1 MVSTTEQMESM
12 LPSTDTDYY
21 NTPEQDFTASDFAS
35 DTWEQARKR
44 FMDAGI
50 TNTDP
55 NDPKLITAYNRS
67 MDYLKDVGLS
77 GLLATQAAYEFAVGS
92 IADSVPF
99 ASEDN
104 KKRLAKDLAAMPE
117 AFVGGGTKSLS
128 QLDDIAE
135 LAAPAAK
142 QTIAKTVD
150 LADRVYID
158 PTKTGAIAGS
168 FSLRTPLETGNFKR
182 ARELFKKFDG
192 SDPRNFNSTNTKVFN
207 ETGWYINPSDNQWRF
222 EINDKPA
229 KINFKNFQGKEL
241 LNQRQITG
249 SELFD
254 EIQTLADNKSIDVS
268 LTDFFKHEKLYK
280 RYPHLK
286 RMRVTFSADSGAN
299 ASLGSFTSGQ
309 NLITI
314 NPAKVDLKDKRFK
327 EILMHEIQHSIQEY
341 EGFIP
346 GASSSRIPFEVTE
359 KHAKTLTSELVNARI
374 TRQEL
379 LNELDDV
386 SLGEG
391 YNTGPF
397 FKLLSRDE
405 NLKPGVTLFA
415 SEESVVDKF
424 AQAAKESGL
433 PDNIFDLYPKE
444 KGGAGGS
451 PELIQLG
458 NILNLLRGSHL
469 DDVYHREAIEN
480 INEQLYRG
488 TFGELEANVVGK
500 SANMTPTER
509 GLDPVNMQKVI
520 ATNQKVPED
529 FVGSYDATAGRAVS
543 GKQPGFQRRKRSR
556 IPKLGVV
563 DAKIDINFDG
573 VYNAF
578 DVTNKDGKVMSA
590 VQRAAAYSK
599 FLLDSIIKNNKELKK
614 IKNLKRGDTFSY
626 TLDNGDVVQA
636 RFQKALMA
644 KYDRQ
649 NVEKG
654 EGQII
659 LKDTDPST
667 YEDGT
672 SFKVPEIVIELVGD
686 GSIPAKTQLTIS
698 MPELIKNSDLVKDGK
713 NFDIMDLQEK
723 LPSVQEEGAVN
734 KIKNLFGFS
743 KADKKIQP
751 TNLTDTIKNKFQK
764 SDNVEPTKATL
775 EDYGY
780 YQDNPATKGREGGE
794 DWVKKQQRY
803 AEEDAARGG
812 SGATKKFFNGP
823 ITANLGGMDN
833 NKALFLDSKFL
844 ASLKGANDEVRNV
857 SDSKYQGLLKD
868 AQDNSFDPNQKGNR
882 VVVGVN
888 HKGEAY
894 IIEGNTRAAVASELG
909 IPSVKV
915 EVRYWNGA
923 ETVDGPYSPQN
934 ILKYASKEPKNFAEG
949 GDTVRPETRPE
960 AEMDI
965 SPRAE
970 AGDQFFVEQA
980 ERKRAFE
987 TKPMPR
993 PSMDKSFPDV
1003 KPKPRPEEQGG
1014 LITRGFEI
1022 DGEEITVP
1030 IIKFKDGEEI
1040 ALEAAIQKIRTRGTA
1055 NEPTVGK
1062 ATERQI
1068 LNFIK
1073 QNNPTREE
1081 FETYWYNKRLNK
1093 GGMID
1098 DQMQMAF
1105 MNEGGL
1111 TDDGMDVDP
1120 VSGNDIPSGSM
1131 AEEVRDDIP
1140 AQLSDGE
1147 YVVPADVVRYYG
1159 VKFFEDL
1166 RERAKMGLQDME
1178 MNGRIGG
1185 EPVPDG
1191 GPINTQE
1198 LSPQEMQALQEV
1210 MGMYGG
1216 GQVRG
1221 YQAAGSVTGNQVE
1234 QQMLSAGSAAQAE
1247 NYVGSPLGFSIFG
1260 DSSTGVQ
1267 NPNQQP
1273 ETPTFTPITLYNTA
1287 GQTRTVNSEAEEKSA
1302 RAADFTMTL
1311 EQYNLYRSQRGGSGG
1326 TGGGS
1331 GIITPPGE
1339 GEDQEVKPWGQDL
1352 KDWNDVDD
1360 IKQFVAQAERGNL
1373 SGSGR
1378 FLRGAGFAIAGLPG
1392 AMLAGAFQSFK
1403 GLKSIHDIEAAQIIA
1418 EAKGKAG
1425 SKEHADL
1432 AVKLKTDITT
1442 YLEKAGEVANFFYEP
1457 RSKNVMD
1464 KVNGV
1469 FAGTG
1474 YEDVD
1479 SWAAGTRKAGI
1490 TKGTTGAFDPFKTSA
1505 TQIEK
1510 QVKAAK
1516 EKRKKNKV
1524 SEAEKARLR
1533 RDASSGTGAFADRS
1547 GTSAK
1552 DRVSNYQKP
1561 KGEIGSQMYRGQG
1574 GRAEGGLM
1582 TKGKKK

>member
-21 NTPEQDFTASDFAS
+21 NTPEQNFTASDFAS

-117 AFVGGGTKSLS
+117 AFVGGGTRSLS
-128 QLDDIAE
+128 QLDDVAE

-556 IPKLGVV
+556 IPELGVV

-734 KIKNLFGFS
+734 RIKNLFGF
-743 KADKKIQP
+743 
-751 TNLTDTIKNKFQK
+751 
-764 SDNVEPTKATL
+764 
-775 EDYGY
+775 
-780 YQDNPATKGREGGE
+780 
-794 DWVKKQQRY
+794 
-803 AEEDAARGG
+803 
-812 SGATKKFFNGP
+812 
-823 ITANLGGMDN
+823 
-833 NKALFLDSKFL
+833 
-844 ASLKGANDEVRNV
+844 
-857 SDSKYQGLLKD
+857 
-868 AQDNSFDPNQKGNR
+868 
-882 VVVGVN
+882 
-888 HKGEAY
+888 
-894 IIEGNTRAAVASELG
+894 
-909 IPSVKV
+909 
-915 EVRYWNGA
+915 
-923 ETVDGPYSPQN
+923 
-934 ILKYASKEPKNFAEG
+934 AEG
-949 GDTVRPETRPE
+949 GTMMRPEPRDGV
-960 AEMDI
+960 DI

-980 ERKRAFE
+980 ERERAFE

-993 PSMDKSFPDV
+993 PSMDKSFPNV
-1003 KPKPRPEEQGG
+1003 KPKPRPEGQSEF
-1014 LITRGFEI
+1014 ITRGYEVDGREI
-1022 DGEEITVP
+1022 QVG
-1030 IIKFKDGEEI
+1030 IIKFKGGEEI
-1040 ALEAAIQKIRTRGTA
+1040 AFDKVLQNIDAKGTA
-1055 NEPTVGK
+1055 NEPVVTKNTMLQV
-1062 ATERQI
+1062 I
-1068 LNFIK
+1068 NFLK
-1073 QNNPTREE
+1073 ENNPTREE

-1093 GGMID
+1093 GGAMMD
-1098 DQMQMAF
+1098 KQMRMAF
-1105 MNEGGL
+1105 MDEGGL

-1166 RERAKMGLQDME
+1166 RERAKMGLQEME

-1185 EPVPDG
+1185 EPVPAG
-1191 GPINTQE
+1191 GPINTEE
-1198 LSPQEMQALQEV
+1198 LSPEEMQAIQEMMGMSQGGSVNAYKAQQELLEQPPAKAVGNPV
-1210 MGMYGG
+1210 MMYGG
-1216 GQVRG
+1216 GDVESTMLG
-1221 YQAAGSVTGNQVE
+1221 GKTSAQVE
-1234 QQMLSAGSAAQAE
+1234 QDFLDQGNKASNDPYIGQD
-1247 NYVGSPLGFSIFG
+1247 LGFSIFG
-1260 DSSTGVQ
+1260 PSNNQQGVQ
-1267 NPNQQP
+1267 QTEVKP
-1273 ETPTFTPITLYNTA
+1273 FTPITLYNTA
-1287 GQTRTVNSEAEEKSA
+1287 GQTRAVNSEAEEKSA

-1311 EQYNLYRSQRGGSGG
+1311 EQYNMYRSQRGGSGG

-1352 KDWNDVDD
+1352 KDWNNVDD

-1378 FLRGAGFAIAGLPG
+1378 FLRGAGFAIAGMTG
-1392 AMLAGAFQSFK
+1392 VALAGAFQSFK
-1403 GLKSIHDIEAAQIIA
+1403 GLNGLYDIEAAQIIA

-1432 AVKLKTDITT
+1432 AKKLKTDINT
-1442 YLEKAGEVANFFYEP
+1442 YLEKAGDITNFFYKP
-1457 RSKNVMD
+1457 RSKNVMN

-1469 FAGTG
+1469 FVGTD

-1479 SWAAGTRKAGI
+1479 SWAAGTSIKPKITKISNAGISKGSSGKGQAPAVSGRFDNMSSSDRAKAVKDTTGVTVSGEQAKAGDKPPSN
-1490 TKGTTGAFDPFKTSA
+1490 TNESSTT
-1505 TQIEK
+1505 
-1510 QVKAAK
+1510 
-1516 EKRKKNKV
+1516 
-1524 SEAEKARLR
+1524 
-1533 RDASSGTGAFADRS
+1533 SSGTIFN
-1547 GTSAK
+1547 K
-1552 DRVSNYQKP
+1552 
-1561 KGEIGSQMYRGQG
+1561 
-1574 GRAEGGLM
+1574 GGLM
-1582 TKGKKK
+1582 TKGKKKK

>member
-1 MVSTTEQMESM
+1 MANIAEQMDSLIPSADNEY
-12 LPSTDTDYY
+12 LPS
-21 NTPEQDFTASDFAS
+21 PERDFTASDFAS
-35 DTWEQARKR
+35 DTWEQARKK

-50 TNTDP
+50 INVDP
-55 NDPKLITAYNRS
+55 NDPELITAYNRTL
-67 MDYLKDVGLS
+67 DYFKDVGLS
-77 GLLATQAAYEFAVGS
+77 GLLATQAAYEFVVAS
-92 IADSVPF
+92 AADSLPMSENNKGRF
-99 ASEDN
+99 A
-104 KKRLAKDLAAMPE
+104 RDLGAMPE
-117 AFVGGGTKSLS
+117 AFVGGGLKNLSLI
-128 QLDDIAE
+128 DDVAD
-135 LAAPAAK
+135 AAAASAK
-142 QTIAKTVD
+142 QTISKTVN

-444 KGGAGGS
+444 KGGVGGS
-451 PELIQLG
+451 PKLIQLG
-458 NILNLLRGSHL
+458 NTLNLLRGSHL

-509 GLDPVNMQKVI
+509 GLDPVNMEKVI

-556 IPKLGVV
+556 IPELGVV

-573 VYNAF
+573 VYNSF
-578 DVTNKDGKVMSA
+578 DITNKSFNEMSA

-599 FLLDSIIKNNKELKK
+599 FLLDNIIKNNKELKK
-614 IKNLKRGDTFSY
+614 IKNLKCGDTFSY

-734 KIKNLFGFS
+734 KIKNLFGF
-743 KADKKIQP
+743 
-751 TNLTDTIKNKFQK
+751 
-764 SDNVEPTKATL
+764 
-775 EDYGY
+775 
-780 YQDNPATKGREGGE
+780 
-794 DWVKKQQRY
+794 
-803 AEEDAARGG
+803 
-812 SGATKKFFNGP
+812 
-823 ITANLGGMDN
+823 
-833 NKALFLDSKFL
+833 
-844 ASLKGANDEVRNV
+844 
-857 SDSKYQGLLKD
+857 
-868 AQDNSFDPNQKGNR
+868 
-882 VVVGVN
+882 
-888 HKGEAY
+888 
-894 IIEGNTRAAVASELG
+894 
-909 IPSVKV
+909 
-915 EVRYWNGA
+915 
-923 ETVDGPYSPQN
+923 
-934 ILKYASKEPKNFAEG
+934 AEG
-949 GDTVRPETRPE
+949 GAV
-960 AEMDI
+960 M
-965 SPRAE
+965 
-970 AGDQFFVEQA
+970 
-980 ERKRAFE
+980 
-987 TKPMPR
+987 
-993 PSMDKSFPDV
+993 
-1003 KPKPRPEEQGG
+1003 
-1014 LITRGFEI
+1014 
-1022 DGEEITVP
+1022 
-1030 IIKFKDGEEI
+1030 
-1040 ALEAAIQKIRTRGTA
+1040 
-1055 NEPTVGK
+1055 NE
-1062 ATERQI
+1062 
-1068 LNFIK
+1068 
-1073 QNNPTREE
+1073 
-1081 FETYWYNKRLNK
+1081 
-1093 GGMID
+1093 
-1098 DQMQMAF
+1098 QMQMAF
-1105 MNEGGL
+1105 MMNEGGL
-1111 TDDGMDVDP
+1111 RDDGMNRDP
-1120 VSGNDIPSGSM
+1120 VSGNDVPSGSL

-1140 AQLSDGE
+1140 AQLSEGE

-1166 RERAKMGLQDME
+1166 RERAKIGLQEME

-1185 EPVPDG
+1185 EPVPAG
-1191 GPINTQE
+1191 GPTDGPLTSEEMAVLQELGMAEGGVVDVYKQQTELYTAPNPAIGNTVQMYQGGEVRGYDPGGDVTQSQQAEKDFYSSGAEAQQAGFVGFPLGTTVFGPSSSSTAVTNQKAFTPVELINTKLPYDIVMATTQE
-1198 LSPQEMQALQEV
+1198 LYDDYTNKGYVLNDGSFTPPV
-1210 MGMYGG
+1210 SNDGG
-1216 GQVRG
+1216 G
-1221 YQAAGSVTGNQVE
+1221 
-1234 QQMLSAGSAAQAE
+1234 
-1247 NYVGSPLGFSIFG
+1247 
-1260 DSSTGVQ
+1260 
-1267 NPNQQP
+1267 
-1273 ETPTFTPITLYNTA
+1273 
-1287 GQTRTVNSEAEEKSA
+1287 
-1302 RAADFTMTL
+1302 
-1311 EQYNLYRSQRGGSGG
+1311 
-1326 TGGGS
+1326 GGGGGGGDQDPPDPNAWAE
-1331 GIITPPGE
+1331 GINAETSIE
-1339 GEDQEVKPWGQDL
+1339 WVKS
-1352 KDWNDVDD
+1352 
-1360 IKQFVAQAERGNL
+1360 NL
-1373 SGSGR
+1373 SGQKTGSALLDNITLSQNYAR
-1378 FLRGAGFAIAGLPG
+1378 SAA
-1392 AMLAGAFQSFK
+1392 LAN
-1403 GLKSIHDIEAAQIIA
+1403 IA
-1418 EAKGKAG
+1418 EAQGNK
-1425 SKEHADL
+1425 DL
-1432 AVKLKTDITT
+1432 ANQIRGEMKTVYDNSQFIRMMPGEFIDGSSIQGKLGDTIDLSVKTT
-1442 YLEKAGEVANFFYEP
+1442 TTPKKLPPQTFLEFGK
-1457 RSKNVMD
+1457 S
-1464 KVNGV
+1464 
-1469 FAGTG
+1469 T
-1474 YEDVD
+1474 
-1479 SWAAGTRKAGI
+1479 TRKA
-1490 TKGTTGAFDPFKTSA
+1490 KN
-1505 TQIEK
+1505 
-1510 QVKAAK
+1510 VKASK
-1516 EKRKKNKV
+1516 NIRDKRRGSGMGRSTV
-1524 SEAEKARLR
+1524 TST
-1533 RDASSGTGAFADRS
+1533 GTGADREYTSGATRVASETGAD
-1547 GTSAK
+1547 TSAAGVEAARESLEG
-1552 DRVSNYQKP
+1552 RVRN
-1561 KGEIGSQMYRGQG
+1561 IG
-1574 GRAEGGLM
+1574 GRNKGGLM
-1582 TKGKKK
+1582 TKGKKKKKK

>member
-1 MVSTTEQMESM
+1 M
-12 LPSTDTDYY
+12 LPSNDTDYY

-99 ASEDN
+99 ASEAN

-117 AFVGGGTKSLS
+117 AFVGGGTRSLS
-128 QLDDIAE
+128 QLDDVAE

-192 SDPRNFNSTNTKVFN
+192 SDPKNFNSTNTKVFN

-444 KGGAGGS
+444 KGGVGGS
-451 PELIQLG
+451 PQLIQLG

-556 IPKLGVV
+556 VPELGVV
-563 DAKIDINFDG
+563 DAKININFDG
-573 VYNAF
+573 VYNSL
-578 DVTNKDGKVMSA
+578 DITNKSFNEMSA

-599 FLLDSIIKNNKELKK
+599 FLLDNIIKNNKQLKK

-734 KIKNLFGFS
+734 KIKNLFGF
-743 KADKKIQP
+743 
-751 TNLTDTIKNKFQK
+751 
-764 SDNVEPTKATL
+764 
-775 EDYGY
+775 
-780 YQDNPATKGREGGE
+780 
-794 DWVKKQQRY
+794 
-803 AEEDAARGG
+803 
-812 SGATKKFFNGP
+812 
-823 ITANLGGMDN
+823 
-833 NKALFLDSKFL
+833 
-844 ASLKGANDEVRNV
+844 
-857 SDSKYQGLLKD
+857 
-868 AQDNSFDPNQKGNR
+868 
-882 VVVGVN
+882 
-888 HKGEAY
+888 
-894 IIEGNTRAAVASELG
+894 
-909 IPSVKV
+909 
-915 EVRYWNGA
+915 
-923 ETVDGPYSPQN
+923 
-934 ILKYASKEPKNFAEG
+934 AEG
-949 GDTVRPETRPE
+949 GAMMRPELIDGV
-960 AEMDI
+960 DI

-1073 QNNPTREE
+1073 EKNPTREE

-1093 GGMID
+1093 GGAMMD
-1098 DQMQMAF
+1098 KQMQMAF

-1111 TDDGMDVDP
+1111 TDDGMNVDP

-1166 RERAKMGLQDME
+1166 RDTAKIGLQDME

-1191 GPINTQE
+1191 GPTNNNG

-1216 GQVRG
+1216 GSVEENILD
-1221 YQAAGSVTGNQVE
+1221 AGNKAISDPYIGQD
-1234 QQMLSAGSAAQAE
+1234 
-1247 NYVGSPLGFSIFG
+1247 LGFSIFG
-1260 DSSTGVQ
+1260 DSNTGVQ
-1267 NPNQQP
+1267 TGGVQQTEVKP
-1273 ETPTFTPITLYNTA
+1273 FTSITLYNTS
-1287 GQTRTVNSEAEEKSA
+1287 GQTRLVNSEAEEKSA

-1311 EQYNLYRSQRGGSGG
+1311 GQYNMYRSQRGGSGG

-1339 GEDQEVKPWGQDL
+1339 GEDGEVKPWGQDL
-1352 KDWNDVDD
+1352 KNWNNVDD

-1403 GLKSIHDIEAAQIIA
+1403 GLNGLYDIEAAQIIA

-1432 AVKLKTDITT
+1432 AKKLKTDINT
-1442 YLEKAGEVANFFYEP
+1442 YLEKAGDVTNFFYKP
-1457 RSKNVMD
+1457 RSKNVMN

-1469 FAGTG
+1469 FVGTG
-1474 YEDVD
+1474 YEDVN
-1479 SWAAGTRKAGI
+1479 SWAAGTSKTKRSQAPTISAKKKANIIASQNQASKGTSSGRAKAILKAKSSGISTDTAKKLSGAGMKAGSDVGAGVGGSDI
-1490 TKGTTGAFDPFKTSA
+1490 TGPM
-1505 TQIEK
+1505 
-1510 QVKAAK
+1510 
-1516 EKRKKNKV
+1516 NK
-1524 SEAEKARLR
+1524 
-1533 RDASSGTGAFADRS
+1533 
-1547 GTSAK
+1547 
-1552 DRVSNYQKP
+1552 
-1561 KGEIGSQMYRGQG
+1561 
-1574 GRAEGGLM
+1574 GGLM

>member
-117 AFVGGGTKSLS
+117 AFVGGGTRSLS
-128 QLDDIAE
+128 QLDDVAE

-543 GKQPGFQRRKRSR
+543 GRQPGFQRRKRSR
-556 IPKLGVV
+556 IPELGVV

-573 VYNAF
+573 VYNSL
-578 DVTNKDGKVMSA
+578 DITNKSFNEMSA
-590 VQRAAAYSK
+590 VQRTAAYSK
-599 FLLDSIIKNNKELKK
+599 FLLDNIIKNNKELKK

-672 SFKVPEIVIELVGD
+672 SFKVPEIVIELVGN

-734 KIKNLFGFS
+734 KIKNLFGF
-743 KADKKIQP
+743 
-751 TNLTDTIKNKFQK
+751 
-764 SDNVEPTKATL
+764 
-775 EDYGY
+775 
-780 YQDNPATKGREGGE
+780 
-794 DWVKKQQRY
+794 
-803 AEEDAARGG
+803 
-812 SGATKKFFNGP
+812 
-823 ITANLGGMDN
+823 
-833 NKALFLDSKFL
+833 
-844 ASLKGANDEVRNV
+844 
-857 SDSKYQGLLKD
+857 
-868 AQDNSFDPNQKGNR
+868 
-882 VVVGVN
+882 
-888 HKGEAY
+888 
-894 IIEGNTRAAVASELG
+894 
-909 IPSVKV
+909 
-915 EVRYWNGA
+915 
-923 ETVDGPYSPQN
+923 
-934 ILKYASKEPKNFAEG
+934 AEG
-949 GDTVRPETRPE
+949 GTMMRPEPRPE
-960 AEMDI
+960 AEVDV

-980 ERKRAFE
+980 ERN
-987 TKPMPR
+987 KP
-993 PSMDKSFPDV
+993 FPNV
-1003 KPKPRPEEQGG
+1003 KPKPRPNLDKNKGRTYD
-1014 LITRGFEI
+1014 IYSVEI
-1022 DGEEITVP
+1022 DGRETNVIE
-1030 IIKFKDGEEI
+1030 FKDGSRLSIPQIEQMFEGS
-1040 ALEAAIQKIRTRGTA
+1040 KS
-1055 NEPTVGK
+1055 
-1062 ATERQI
+1062 ATESTPRKQTTKEI
-1068 LNFIK
+1068 INFLES
-1073 QNNPTREE
+1073 NNPTREE
-1081 FETYWYNKRLNK
+1081 FVKHFTAKRLNK
-1093 GGMID
+1093 GGAMMEE
-1098 DQMQMAF
+1098 QMQMAF

-1120 VSGNDIPSGSM
+1120 VSGNDVPSGSM

-1166 RERAKMGLQDME
+1166 RDTAKMGLQDME

-1191 GPINTQE
+1191 GPINTNE
-1198 LSPQEMQALQEV
+1198 LSPQEMQAIQEV
-1210 MGMYGG
+1210 MGMSNG
-1216 GQVRG
+1216 
-1221 YQAAGSVTGNQVE
+1221 GSVEQNILDQGNKAISDPYIGQ
-1234 QQMLSAGSAAQAE
+1234 G
-1247 NYVGSPLGFSIFG
+1247 LGFSIFG
-1260 DSSTGVQ
+1260 DSNTGVQ
-1267 NPNQQP
+1267 TGGVQQTEVKP
-1273 ETPTFTPITLYNTA
+1273 FTSITLYNNS
-1287 GQTRTVNSEAEEKSA
+1287 GQTRLVNSAEEKTKA
-1302 RAADFTMTL
+1302 IADGYTMTL
-1311 EQYNLYRSQRGGSGG
+1311 SEYNMYRSKRGGSGG

-1331 GIITPPGE
+1331 GIITPPGQ

-1352 KDWNDVDD
+1352 KWNKVSD
-1360 IKQFVAQAERGNL
+1360 IEQFVAQAERGNL

-1392 AMLAGAFQSFK
+1392 AALAGAFQVGK
-1403 GLKSIHDIEAAQIIA
+1403 GLSSLYDMEAAQIIA
-1418 EAKGKAG
+1418 EAKGHTKLASKIKTGITDYLKTAGDIANFLYKPKSKFVISKVNRYLKGQGIDSIEDVQKAYSSTGTQIDTVKGKDGSTVNVYKAG
-1425 SKEHADL
+1425 KD
-1432 AVKLKTDITT
+1432 
-1442 YLEKAGEVANFFYEP
+1442 
-1457 RSKNVMD
+1457 
-1464 KVNGV
+1464 
-1469 FAGTG
+1469 
-1474 YEDVD
+1474 
-1479 SWAAGTRKAGI
+1479 
-1490 TKGTTGAFDPFKTSA
+1490 TKKPVIRPS
-1505 TQIEK
+1505 
-1510 QVKAAK
+1510 
-1516 EKRKKNKV
+1516 
-1524 SEAEKARLR
+1524 
-1533 RDASSGTGAFADRS
+1533 SSGTKPPAGYSSS
-1547 GTSAK
+1547 GVSTTTQKIQDSIDAK
-1552 DRVSNYQKP
+1552 ANEGKYTKVSKEESFKDDIFGNK
-1561 KGEIGSQMYRGQG
+1561 
-1574 GRAEGGLM
+1574 GGLM
-1582 TKGKKK
+1582 TKGKKKK

>member
-117 AFVGGGTKSLS
+117 AFVGGGTRSLS
-128 QLDDIAE
+128 QLDDVAE

-520 ATNQKVPED
+520 TTNQKVPED

-556 IPKLGVV
+556 IPELGVV

-573 VYNAF
+573 VYNSL
-578 DVTNKDGKVMSA
+578 DITNKSFNEMSA
-590 VQRAAAYSK
+590 VQRTAAYSK
-599 FLLDSIIKNNKELKK
+599 FLLDNIIKNNKELKK

-649 NVEKG
+649 NVKKG

-686 GSIPAKTQLTIS
+686 GSIPAKT
-698 MPELIKNSDLVKDGK
+698 
-713 NFDIMDLQEK
+713 
-723 LPSVQEEGAVN
+723 
-734 KIKNLFGFS
+734 
-743 KADKKIQP
+743 
-751 TNLTDTIKNKFQK
+751 
-764 SDNVEPTKATL
+764 
-775 EDYGY
+775 
-780 YQDNPATKGREGGE
+780 
-794 DWVKKQQRY
+794 
-803 AEEDAARGG
+803 
-812 SGATKKFFNGP
+812 
-823 ITANLGGMDN
+823 
-833 NKALFLDSKFL
+833 
-844 ASLKGANDEVRNV
+844 
-857 SDSKYQGLLKD
+857 
-868 AQDNSFDPNQKGNR
+868 
-882 VVVGVN
+882 
-888 HKGEAY
+888 
-894 IIEGNTRAAVASELG
+894 
-909 IPSVKV
+909 
-915 EVRYWNGA
+915 
-923 ETVDGPYSPQN
+923 
-934 ILKYASKEPKNFAEG
+934 
-949 GDTVRPETRPE
+949 
-960 AEMDI
+960 
-965 SPRAE
+965 
-970 AGDQFFVEQA
+970 
-980 ERKRAFE
+980 
-987 TKPMPR
+987 
-993 PSMDKSFPDV
+993 
-1003 KPKPRPEEQGG
+1003 
-1014 LITRGFEI
+1014 
-1022 DGEEITVP
+1022 
-1030 IIKFKDGEEI
+1030 
-1040 ALEAAIQKIRTRGTA
+1040 
-1055 NEPTVGK
+1055 
-1062 ATERQI
+1062 
-1068 LNFIK
+1068 
-1073 QNNPTREE
+1073 
-1081 FETYWYNKRLNK
+1081 
-1093 GGMID
+1093 
-1098 DQMQMAF
+1098 
-1105 MNEGGL
+1105 
-1111 TDDGMDVDP
+1111 
-1120 VSGNDIPSGSM
+1120 
-1131 AEEVRDDIP
+1131 
-1140 AQLSDGE
+1140 
-1147 YVVPADVVRYYG
+1147 
-1159 VKFFEDL
+1159 
-1166 RERAKMGLQDME
+1166 
-1178 MNGRIGG
+1178 
-1185 EPVPDG
+1185 
-1191 GPINTQE
+1191 
-1198 LSPQEMQALQEV
+1198 
-1210 MGMYGG
+1210 
-1216 GQVRG
+1216 
-1221 YQAAGSVTGNQVE
+1221 
-1234 QQMLSAGSAAQAE
+1234 
-1247 NYVGSPLGFSIFG
+1247 
-1260 DSSTGVQ
+1260 
-1267 NPNQQP
+1267 
-1273 ETPTFTPITLYNTA
+1273 
-1287 GQTRTVNSEAEEKSA
+1287 
-1302 RAADFTMTL
+1302 
-1311 EQYNLYRSQRGGSGG
+1311 
-1326 TGGGS
+1326 
-1331 GIITPPGE
+1331 
-1339 GEDQEVKPWGQDL
+1339 
-1352 KDWNDVDD
+1352 
-1360 IKQFVAQAERGNL
+1360 
-1373 SGSGR
+1373 
-1378 FLRGAGFAIAGLPG
+1378 
-1392 AMLAGAFQSFK
+1392 
-1403 GLKSIHDIEAAQIIA
+1403 
-1418 EAKGKAG
+1418 
-1425 SKEHADL
+1425 
-1432 AVKLKTDITT
+1432 
-1442 YLEKAGEVANFFYEP
+1442 
-1457 RSKNVMD
+1457 
-1464 KVNGV
+1464 
-1469 FAGTG
+1469 
-1474 YEDVD
+1474 
-1479 SWAAGTRKAGI
+1479 
-1490 TKGTTGAFDPFKTSA
+1490 
-1505 TQIEK
+1505 
-1510 QVKAAK
+1510 
-1516 EKRKKNKV
+1516 
-1524 SEAEKARLR
+1524 
-1533 RDASSGTGAFADRS
+1533 
-1547 GTSAK
+1547 
-1552 DRVSNYQKP
+1552 
-1561 KGEIGSQMYRGQG
+1561 
-1574 GRAEGGLM
+1574 
-1582 TKGKKK
+1582 

>member
-12 LPSTDTDYY
+12 LPSNDTDYY

-67 MDYLKDVGLS
+67 MDYFKDVGLS

-99 ASEDN
+99 ASEGN

-117 AFVGGGTKSLS
+117 AFVGGGTRSLS
-128 QLDDIAE
+128 QLDDLAE

-229 KINFKNFQGKEL
+229 KIDFKNFQGKEL

-268 LTDFFKHEKLYK
+268 LTDFFKHEKLYR

-346 GASSSRIPFEVTE
+346 GANSSRIPFEVTE

-444 KGGAGGS
+444 KGGVGGS
-451 PELIQLG
+451 PQLIQLG

-509 GLDPVNMQKVI
+509 GLDPVNMEKVI

-556 IPKLGVV
+556 IPELGVV

-573 VYNAF
+573 VYNSL
-578 DVTNKDGKVMSA
+578 DITNKSFNEMSA

-599 FLLDSIIKNNKELKK
+599 FLLDNIIKDNKELKK

-672 SFKVPEIVIELVGD
+672 SFKVPEILIELVGD

-734 KIKNLFGFS
+734 KIKNLFGF
-743 KADKKIQP
+743 
-751 TNLTDTIKNKFQK
+751 
-764 SDNVEPTKATL
+764 
-775 EDYGY
+775 
-780 YQDNPATKGREGGE
+780 
-794 DWVKKQQRY
+794 
-803 AEEDAARGG
+803 
-812 SGATKKFFNGP
+812 
-823 ITANLGGMDN
+823 
-833 NKALFLDSKFL
+833 
-844 ASLKGANDEVRNV
+844 
-857 SDSKYQGLLKD
+857 
-868 AQDNSFDPNQKGNR
+868 
-882 VVVGVN
+882 
-888 HKGEAY
+888 
-894 IIEGNTRAAVASELG
+894 
-909 IPSVKV
+909 
-915 EVRYWNGA
+915 
-923 ETVDGPYSPQN
+923 
-934 ILKYASKEPKNFAEG
+934 AEG
-949 GDTVRPETRPE
+949 GAMMRPEPRP
-960 AEMDI
+960 DSI
-965 SPRAE
+965 DVSPRAE

-980 ERKRAFE
+980 EREKAFK
-987 TKPMPR
+987 TKPVPR
-993 PSMDKSFPDV
+993 PSMDKSFPNV
-1003 KPKPRPEEQGG
+1003 KPEPRPEGRSEF
-1014 LITRGFEI
+1014 ITRGYEVDGREI
-1022 DGEEITVP
+1022 QVG
-1030 IIKFKDGEEI
+1030 IIKFKGGEEI
-1040 ALEAAIQKIRTRGTA
+1040 AFDKVLQNIDAKGTA
-1055 NEPTVGK
+1055 NEPVVTKNTMLQV
-1062 ATERQI
+1062 I
-1068 LNFIK
+1068 NFLK
-1073 QNNPTREE
+1073 ENNPTREE

-1093 GGMID
+1093 GGAMMD
-1098 DQMQMAF
+1098 KQMQMAF
-1105 MNEGGL
+1105 MDEGGL

-1166 RERAKMGLQDME
+1166 RERAKMGLQEME

-1185 EPVPDG
+1185 EPVPAG
-1191 GPINTQE
+1191 GPINTEE
-1198 LSPQEMQALQEV
+1198 LSPEEMQAIQEM
-1210 MGMYGG
+1210 MGMSQGGSVNAYKAQQELLEQPPAKAVGNPVMMSGG

-1221 YQAAGSVTGNQVE
+1221 YQDSSLVTSNLTEQNMLDVGNKASNDPYIGE
-1234 QQMLSAGSAAQAE
+1234 D
-1247 NYVGSPLGFSIFG
+1247 LGFSIFG
-1260 DSSTGVQ
+1260 PSNNQQGVQ
-1267 NPNQQP
+1267 QTEVKP
-1273 ETPTFTPITLYNTA
+1273 FTSVTLYNKS
-1287 GQTRTVNSEAEEKSA
+1287 GQTRVANNAEEKA
-1302 RAADFTMTL
+1302 KAIADGYTMTL
-1311 EQYNLYRSQRGGSGG
+1311 SEYNMYKSKTVGGGSGG
-1326 TGGGS
+1326 G
-1331 GIITPPGE
+1331 GIIPPGE
-1339 GEDQEVKPWGQDL
+1339 DEDGEVKPWAQDL
-1352 KDWNDVDD
+1352 GNWNSVSD
-1360 IKQFVAQAERGNL
+1360 IEQFVAQAERGNL

-1392 AMLAGAFQSFK
+1392 AALATAFQTGK
-1403 GLKSIHDIEAAQIIA
+1403 GLSSLYDMKAAQIIA

-1425 SKEHADL
+1425 SEEHADL
-1432 AVKLKTDITT
+1432 ANKIQDGINT
-1442 YLEKAGEVANFFYEP
+1442 YLKDAGGDIINFFYN
-1457 RSKNVMD
+1457 SKIGQDAINKRVSSVYG
-1464 KVNGV
+1464 K
-1469 FAGTG
+1469 G
-1474 YEDVD
+1474 YENVD
-1479 SWAAGTRKAGI
+1479 DWAAGTKRTTVSDFAASTTRSGKGAKASQNILDKRKGSGMGPSKVTSKTFPSAGGSTRVYTSGAKEVKAG
-1490 TKGTTGAFDPFKTSA
+1490 TATADEVKTMKDK
-1505 TQIEK
+1505 I
-1510 QVKAAK
+1510 V
-1516 EKRKKNKV
+1516 
-1524 SEAEKARLR
+1524 
-1533 RDASSGTGAFADRS
+1533 SSG
-1547 GTSAK
+1547 GTYN
-1552 DRVSNYQKP
+1552 V
-1561 KGEIGSQMYRGQG
+1561 G
-1574 GRAEGGLM
+1574 GRNKGGLM

>member
-1 MVSTTEQMESM
+1 MTLMVSTTEQMESM

-21 NTPEQDFTASDFAS
+21 NTPGQNFTASDFAS

-117 AFVGGGTKSLS
+117 AFVGGGTRSLS
-128 QLDDIAE
+128 QLDDVAE

-286 RMRVTFSADSGAN
+286 RMRFTFSADSGAN

-556 IPKLGVV
+556 IPELGVV

-734 KIKNLFGFS
+734 RIKNLFGF
-743 KADKKIQP
+743 
-751 TNLTDTIKNKFQK
+751 
-764 SDNVEPTKATL
+764 
-775 EDYGY
+775 
-780 YQDNPATKGREGGE
+780 
-794 DWVKKQQRY
+794 
-803 AEEDAARGG
+803 
-812 SGATKKFFNGP
+812 
-823 ITANLGGMDN
+823 
-833 NKALFLDSKFL
+833 
-844 ASLKGANDEVRNV
+844 
-857 SDSKYQGLLKD
+857 
-868 AQDNSFDPNQKGNR
+868 
-882 VVVGVN
+882 
-888 HKGEAY
+888 
-894 IIEGNTRAAVASELG
+894 
-909 IPSVKV
+909 
-915 EVRYWNGA
+915 
-923 ETVDGPYSPQN
+923 
-934 ILKYASKEPKNFAEG
+934 AEG
-949 GDTVRPETRPE
+949 GTMMRPEPRDGV
-960 AEMDI
+960 DI

-980 ERKRAFE
+980 ERERAFE

-993 PSMDKSFPDV
+993 PSMDKSFPNV
-1003 KPKPRPEEQGG
+1003 KPKQRPKRKAGIYKEEYN
-1014 LITRGFEI
+1014 FE
-1022 DGEEITVP
+1022 GMPVEIPV
-1030 IIKFKDGEEI
+1030 IVFKDGEKI
-1040 ALEAAIQKIRTRGTA
+1040 AFEKALQTISERGTA
-1055 NEPTVGK
+1055 NEPIIGID
-1062 ATERQI
+1062 TEDQI
-1068 LNFIK
+1068 RKFIE

-1093 GGMID
+1093 GGMIG

-1166 RERAKMGLQDME
+1166 RERAKMGLQEME

-1185 EPVPDG
+1185 EPVPAG
-1191 GPINTQE
+1191 GPINTEE
-1198 LSPQEMQALQEV
+1198 LSPEEMQAIQEMMGMSQGGSVNAYKTQQELLEQPPAKAVGNPV
-1210 MGMYGG
+1210 MMYGG
-1216 GQVRG
+1216 GSLEADMLG
-1221 YQAAGSVTGNQVE
+1221 GKTSAQVE
-1234 QQMLSAGSAAQAE
+1234 QDFLDQGNKASNDPYIGQD
-1247 NYVGSPLGFSIFG
+1247 LGFSIFG
-1260 DSSTGVQ
+1260 PSNNQQGVQ
-1267 NPNQQP
+1267 QT
-1273 ETPTFTPITLYNTA
+1273 EVKAFTPITLYNTA
-1287 GQTRTVNSEAEEKSA
+1287 GQTRAVNSEAEEKSA

-1311 EQYNLYRSQRGGSGG
+1311 EQYNMYRSQRGGSGG

-1352 KDWNDVDD
+1352 KDWNNVDD

-1378 FLRGAGFAIAGLPG
+1378 FLRGAGFAIAGMTG
-1392 AMLAGAFQSFK
+1392 VALAGAFQSFK
-1403 GLKSIHDIEAAQIIA
+1403 GLNGLYDIEAAQIIA

-1432 AVKLKTDITT
+1432 AKKLKTDITT
-1442 YLEKAGEVANFFYEP
+1442 YLEKAGEITNFFYKP
-1457 RSKNVMD
+1457 RSKNVMN

-1469 FAGTG
+1469 FVGTD

-1479 SWAAGTRKAGI
+1479 SWAVGTSKATI
-1490 TKGTTGAFDPFKTSA
+1490 TKKKTPSKPYVKVDKDGKTISKTSSTKPGA
-1505 TQIEK
+1505 TPSVTPK
-1510 QVKAAK
+1510 GDLDVAK
-1516 EKRKKNKV
+1516 EQESSVNVGGPGFRNK
-1524 SEAEKARLR
+1524 
-1533 RDASSGTGAFADRS
+1533 
-1547 GTSAK
+1547 
-1552 DRVSNYQKP
+1552 
-1561 KGEIGSQMYRGQG
+1561 
-1574 GRAEGGLM
+1574 GGLM
-1582 TKGKKK
+1582 TKGKKKK